1 MQNFQIALRV
11 NEDDGFIASFN
22 GLQNVELEI
31 VRLASSSR
39 SGYEHVPFQITE
51 AETSRLFSLSTDRV
65 KHSHRAEIHRAT
77 CTREALP
84 RLSTCQP
91 LIGDSGIPQ

>member
-39 SGYEHVPFQITE
+39 SGHEHVPFQITE
-51 AETSRLFSLSTDRV
+51 GEKSRLFSLSTDRV
-65 KHSHRAEIHRAT
+65 KHSHTAEIPRAT
-77 CTREALP
+77 CTRDGFARP
-84 RLSTCQP
+84 FNCKH
-91 LIGDSGIPQ
+91 LIGAFGIP